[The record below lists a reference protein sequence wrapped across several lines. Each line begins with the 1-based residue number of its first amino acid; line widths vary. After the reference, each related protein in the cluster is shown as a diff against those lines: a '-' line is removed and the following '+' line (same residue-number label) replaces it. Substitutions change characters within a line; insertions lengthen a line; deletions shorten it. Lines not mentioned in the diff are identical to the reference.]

1 MLSKL
6 TNLCVNE
13 APNQLAQIVKSLKT
27 VKFLVLLLS
36 ENELIGSPALSD
48 VQDIKRLCMNIVIL
62 KNISKFSCD
71 FTTNLTLTLVKSGK
85 AWKWKFSFWWKRE
98 KKSLRLW
105 YVAATAKVYLLRSKT
120 FLENWDS
127 KAPSVGTLL
136 AYSEVPN
143 KRAGRLCSV
152 FSFFQKSI
160 VPNRNII

>member
-62 KNISKFSCD
+62 KNISQFSCD
-71 FTTNLTLTLVKSGK
+71 FTTNLTLTLVKTG
-85 AWKWKFSFWWKRE
+85 
-98 KKSLRLW
+98 
-105 YVAATAKVYLLRSKT
+105 
-120 FLENWDS
+120 
-127 KAPSVGTLL
+127 
-136 AYSEVPN
+136 
-143 KRAGRLCSV
+143 
-152 FSFFQKSI
+152 
-160 VPNRNII
+160 